1 MRRGKRRAGAHASA
15 RGGIRD
21 RDRSPHTPPG
31 SPRHRKRKFGR
42 RSGGDS
48 PATGAVSAVVAA
60 TALAVLGLAA
70 IAVAGAGAAA
80 LGALDGALELA
91 RSAGSA
97 LGVAVVAV
105 AGCERD
111 REGGE
116 WMVSDGGRVRVWR
129 RSRGVARKRCYL
141 AGGVKKSRKRRE
153 SATAPRATASN
164 ERGFRW
170 GTGRITRFRIKR
182 SLTGLVA
189 GLRGRLPGGGSRS
202 GRLVLLGR
210 GSLGSVLVEE
220 GEHVGH
226 TSHGCCATF
235 GCGVREG

>member
-1 MRRGKRRAGAHASA
+1 MLHPPSAGT
-15 RGGIRD
+15 
-21 RDRSPHTPPG
+21 RSPGGGRGRPRCPRR
-31 SPRHRKRKFGR
+31 SPRTREER
-42 RSGGDS
+42 
-48 PATGAVSAVVAA
+48 
-60 TALAVLGLAA
+60 
-70 IAVAGAGAAA
+70 
-80 LGALDGALELA
+80 
-91 RSAGSA
+91 GSA

-129 RSRGVARKRCYL
+129 RSRGVPHKRCYL